1 MSAPCVW
8 LTVPCKVSPW
18 GASMMPYRPHMA
30 KTYDV
35 LNWASHDAFV
45 GCSAPD
51 MSDQL
56 HM

>member
-1 MSAPCVW
+1 VSAPCVW